1 MFQGFLFVLLFI
13 QASNKFFSQ
22 SVDASETNSVNGILA
37 LFLSGDIQTN
47 PGPRHQPEYPVVF
60 ESSLTRG
67 HPMKKLYSVMNA
79 AYGTIGHVL
88 KCAPKNIACYNA
100 QSYSGCAVGA
110 KHLN

>member
-13 QASNKFFSQ
+13 PASNRFFSQ
-22 SVDASETNSVNGILA
+22 SFDATETNSVNGILA

-60 ESSLTRG
+60 ASSLSRG

-79 AYGTIGHVL
+79 AYGTIL
-88 KCAPKNIACYNA
+88 KCAPKNIACYNVH
-100 QSYSGCAVGA
+100 SYSGCPVGA